1 VYAVGAVAAAAWS
14 FAFFPLLDTRATAV
28 IVLAAVVAL
37 VTHAVMYGPQA
48 AFVAEL
54 FSTKL
59 RYSGA
64 AAYQLA
70 GVISGGVA
78 PIVSIAL
85 VRQFGSAFA
94 VSGYV
99 LAMLLITLL
108 ALAFA
113 PETAR
118 ADLRAEEPGQ
128 PAPSAR

>member
-1 VYAVGAVAAAAWS
+1 VYTVGAVSAAVWA
-14 FAFFPLLDTRATAV
+14 FVFFPLLDTRSAAV

-54 FSTKL
+54 FSTRL

-64 AAYQLA
+64 AAYQFA
-70 GVISGGVA
+70 GVISGGIA
-78 PIVSIAL
+78 PIVAIAL
-85 VRQFGSAFA
+85 VRGFGSAFA

-99 LAMLLITLL
+99 LAMLLITLV

-118 ADLRAEEPGQ
+118 ADLRAEHPDERL
-128 PAPSAR
+128 ARTR